1 MECGKVVRWAVLLGF
16 LGAAVLEYS
25 FALSPRA
32 SEIVVAQVSGAN
44 ATHTI
49 LDTSSSFLAS
59 PSFLETSP
67 SIPQTPP
74 SVGEAAPSFLE
85 WSEQKRQPPQ
95 LLQAGLNLPSKVSQE
110 CLKFIHIPKNA
121 GSTVYEEAEK
131 YKYGW
136 SVDDHTLKCLRGE
149 KCTNYGFTRP
159 CCRPKQSKDR
169 CSIWHFPPAEDSVLA
184 ERYARCKTF
193 CIIRNPLGRF
203 ISEYKWHILRWS
215 KGSKNKRHKNL
226 ICSPAALENYFE
238 EVKRGGR
245 LNFADDCHLLPQ
257 VKYVFSNDLQRLHCN
272 HVLRFENLTSEFN
285 AIMKAYRLAI
295 RLEDGNEGLH
305 KHYYA
310 IPCKITLTEEM
321 KSWIYETYRQDFE
334 LFGYSMA

>member
-272 HVLRFENLTSEFN
+272 HVLRYENLTSEFN
-285 AIMKAYRLAI
+285 AIMKAYGLPSAWKMGMRVYTPTILKYPPRL
-295 RLEDGNEGLH
+295 
-305 KHYYA
+305 
-310 IPCKITLTEEM
+310 
-321 KSWIYETYRQDFE
+321 S
-334 LFGYSMA
+334 

>member
-44 ATHTI
+44 ATTI
-49 LDTSSSFLAS
+49 LDTSPSFLA

-121 GSTVYEEAEK
+121 GGTVYKESTK
-131 YKYGW
+131 YGYGW
-136 SVDDHTLKCLRGE
+136 SVDDHTLACLRGRSVR
-149 KCTNYGFTRP
+149 TM
-159 CCRPKQSKDR
+159 
-169 CSIWHFPPAEDSVLA
+169 DS
-184 ERYARCKTF
+184 
-193 CIIRNPLGRF
+193 PG
-203 ISEYKWHILRWS
+203 
-215 KGSKNKRHKNL
+215 
-226 ICSPAALENYFE
+226 PAAGQSSRKIDAAFGTSPLQKIRCLQSAMPVAKRFASFE
-238 EVKRGGR
+238 IPWGASSV
-245 LNFADDCHLLPQ
+245 
-257 VKYVFSNDLQRLHCN
+257 S
-272 HVLRFENLTSEFN
+272 TSGTF
-285 AIMKAYRLAI
+285 
-295 RLEDGNEGLH
+295 
-305 KHYYA
+305 
-310 IPCKITLTEEM
+310 
-321 KSWIYETYRQDFE
+321 
-334 LFGYSMA
+334 

>member
-1 MECGKVVRWAVLLGF
+1 MRWAVLLGL

-44 ATHTI
+44 ATQTI
-49 LDTSSSFLAS
+49 LDTSPSFLAS

-74 SVGEAAPSFLE
+74 SVWEATPSFLE
-85 WSEQKRQPPQ
+85 SEQKRQPPQ

-193 CIIRNPLGRF
+193 CIVRNPLGRF

-215 KGSKNKRHKNL
+215 KGSKKSHKRQEL

-245 LNFADDCHLLPQ
+245 LNFAADCHLLPQ

-295 RLEDGNEGLH
+295 RLEDGNEDLH

>member
-1 MECGKVVRWAVLLGF
+1 MPLTRFW
-16 LGAAVLEYS
+16 
-25 FALSPRA
+25 
-32 SEIVVAQVSGAN
+32 
-44 ATHTI
+44 
-49 LDTSSSFLAS
+49 
-59 PSFLETSP
+59 
-67 SIPQTPP
+67 TPLP
-74 SVGEAAPSFLE
+74 AFWRHPVFWRP
-85 WSEQKRQPPQ
+85 
-95 LLQAGLNLPSKVSQE
+95 LQAFLRPLPALGRPHRVFWSGLNRSGNPLSYCKQDWICHRKCRRSVWSLSIFQRMRAARFTR
-110 CLKFIHIPKNA
+110 K
-121 GSTVYEEAEK
+121 AEK